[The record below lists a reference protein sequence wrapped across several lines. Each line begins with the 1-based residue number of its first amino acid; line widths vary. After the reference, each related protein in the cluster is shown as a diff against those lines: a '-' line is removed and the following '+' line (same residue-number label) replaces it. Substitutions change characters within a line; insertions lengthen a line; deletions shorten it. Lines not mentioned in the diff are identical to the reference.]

1 MERGDMKF
9 HRLLGAFLLTLGI
22 STAASTSVAANEE
35 SAGGLQVMS
44 QSLITQNNEV
54 FDLVLQLPGVVSDGD
69 QITVT
74 VHERATSEEQ
84 FLASSRGENLSGVLA
99 SQRFDVTD
107 LQPDVWGVVKVSFF
121 ISDSEIGDIQLVQP
135 GVYPISIEM
144 RTRGQ
149 ELVGRVITHII
160 RAGGSLAGQLPVV
173 FIAQIK
179 DFNFESTDTTGPIN
193 SWLEVLRRHPS
204 VPLTITSHPV
214 FIGETSFPSLAPSFT
229 DTKHEIIRNPFTPI
243 NEAALINAG
252 LGNEVVSLM
261 EMGTETLATIGT
273 LAPPTLWVGHG
284 EADDAEVEVRWG
296 RGTREL
302 IVESTSLSPIPDESP
317 RGPVEFTSSQSTFRG
332 LVVDTL
338 SQRHPHD
345 TPASEAQRLLAHL
358 ATIAS
363 TDQSDPLLTVDLTAN
378 NRSPQFADVFLRG
391 IEELNWISPLKASD
405 AVTRSLL
412 PGETQPRQHRLR
424 SRLSSA
430 DQNFAGYRDA
440 RRHLAAIRSMVR
452 DEDAEDYEALAQEL
466 LLSLSKEVPALTQ
479 IDLWE
484 STVDLIRLQTSL
496 IDIPPDESI
505 QLTSQAASV
514 PFSFQNRAGIPLRV
528 ELRIISERVTVEDFD
543 DGESTTLVLEPGVTT
558 HRFRLRA
565 LGSGSFPVSIELHS
579 PDGGILVGR
588 AQAALRATTPTGV
601 GLGLTIGAA
610 VFLASWWLLDT
621 RKRKNRR
628 L

>member
-1 MERGDMKF
+1 
-9 HRLLGAFLLTLGI
+9 
-22 STAASTSVAANEE
+22 
-35 SAGGLQVMS
+35 
-44 QSLITQNNEV
+44 
-54 FDLVLQLPGVVSDGD
+54 
-69 QITVT
+69 
-74 VHERATSEEQ
+74 
-84 FLASSRGENLSGVLA
+84 
-99 SQRFDVTD
+99 
-107 LQPDVWGVVKVSFF
+107 
-121 ISDSEIGDIQLVQP
+121 
-135 GVYPISIEM
+135 M
-144 RTRGQ
+144 RTKGQ
-149 ELVGRVITHII
+149 ELVGRVITHLI
-160 RAGGSLAGQLPVV
+160 RVGGSLPGELPVV
-173 FIAQIK
+173 FVAHVREL
-179 DFNFESTDTTGPIN
+179 NVPSTDTSGAIN
-193 SWLEVLRRHPS
+193 SWAKVVRRHPS
-204 VPLTITSHPV
+204 VPLSITSHPV
-214 FIGETSFPSLAPSFT
+214 FIGESSFPSLAPSFA
-229 DTKHEIIRNPFTPI
+229 DTEHEIVRNPFTPI

-252 LGNEVVSLM
+252 LGNEVLSLM
-261 EMGTETLATIGT
+261 KMGTESLATIGN

-284 EADDAEVEVRWG
+284 EADDAQVEVRWD
-296 RGTREL
+296 RGIREL
-302 IVESTSLSPIPDESP
+302 IVESASLSPIPDTSP
-317 RGPVEFTSSQSTFRG
+317 RGPVEFISSESTFRG
-332 LVVDTL
+332 LVVDAL
-338 SQRHPHD
+338 SRRQPHD

-358 ATIAS
+358 ATVAS
-363 TDQSDPLLTVDLTAN
+363 TNQSDPLLTVDLTAN
-378 NRSPQFADVFLRG
+378 NRSPEFADIFLQG
-391 IEELNWISPLKASD
+391 IEELDWISPLKASD
-405 AVTRSLL
+405 AVTRTLL
-412 PGETQPRQHRLR
+412 PGDTQPRQHRLR
-424 SRLSSA
+424 VRLSST

-452 DEDAEDYEALAQEL
+452 DEDAGDYDALAQEL
-466 LLSLSKEVPALTQ
+466 LLSLSREVPTLTQ

-505 QLTSQAASV
+505 QLTSQKASV

-621 RKRKNRR
+621 RRRKSRR